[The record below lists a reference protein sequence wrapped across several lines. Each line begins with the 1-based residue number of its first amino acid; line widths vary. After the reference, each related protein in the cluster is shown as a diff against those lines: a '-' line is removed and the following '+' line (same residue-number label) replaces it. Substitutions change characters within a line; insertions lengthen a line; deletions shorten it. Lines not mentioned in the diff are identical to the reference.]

1 MNPDD
6 NDKQDKQQL
15 RAAAEANL
23 VQRPPGLTL
32 GGDDAQRLLNELQVH
47 QVELRMQNETLRQQQ
62 AELAVMRDRYVDLYD
77 FAPVGYMTLTAD
89 GMIDEVN
96 VTAVKLIGTERKDLL
111 HRRFTFPAA
120 VRARRGRQWLLFVA
134 VNGGGAALN
143 YGIYALLVATAPLF
157 SARPVLAVAVG
168 SAVALA
174 VNFLANRTWVFR
186 ASRT

>member
-1 MNPDD
+1 MTGAD
-6 NDKQDKQQL
+6 L
-15 RAAAEANL
+15 RQFLRFCAVGAVGFAVDAGLLALLLATTPLGPYLGRLVSFLAAA
-23 VQRPPGLTL
+23 T
-32 GGDDAQRLLNELQVH
+32 
-47 QVELRMQNETLRQQQ
+47 
-62 AELAVMRDRYVDLYD
+62 
-77 FAPVGYMTLTAD
+77 
-89 GMIDEVN
+89 
-96 VTAVKLIGTERKDLL
+96 VTWLL